1 MRTVNIPRFT
11 DKDDTI
17 QIAKSLA
24 TEEYLRCE
32 PGEVPV
38 LHVIQ
43 YRSVYTHPGKLLYCI
58 TSKSDHRKDERLIG
72 SYSNGRDYKMPEVKP
87 KSKRK

>member
-1 MRTVNIPRFT
+1 MRTVSIPRHT
-11 DKDDTI
+11 DRDDAI

-32 PGEVPV
+32 PKEIPV

-43 YRSVYTHPGKLLYCI
+43 YRSEFTHPGKLLYCI
-58 TSKSDHRKDERLIG
+58 TSKPETLKGERLIG
-72 SYSNGRDYKMPEVKP
+72 SYSNGKEYKMPEQITKT
-87 KSKRK
+87 KLK